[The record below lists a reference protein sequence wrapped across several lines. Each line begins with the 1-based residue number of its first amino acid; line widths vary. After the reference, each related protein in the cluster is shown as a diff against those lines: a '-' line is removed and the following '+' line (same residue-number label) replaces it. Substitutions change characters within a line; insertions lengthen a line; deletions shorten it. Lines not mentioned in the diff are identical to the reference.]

1 MSVSRLDTLFL
12 GTCLLDG
19 EDARASWT
27 AWRAAIGQAP
37 GGLDRARLLEK
48 IYAPLLL
55 RSATRHGLELDRDE
69 VARLKA
75 RRLVE
80 SRRRERFLTILA
92 EVLSILRAAHLDF
105 LLVKGAAL
113 AESVYPD
120 PVLRHA
126 HDIDVLLPDADLVRA
141 RDALVG
147 AGCRLSEVTSSSGH
161 QALVHA
167 SRVPVM
173 LHSLAFDR
181 SDWQV
186 PFDVFDAGARE
197 VHVGGVAVRVPAPH
211 HALLHVSVQG
221 LAAGRSPAALRWVC
235 DAWHLA
241 PVLASADW
249 DRLVRIAVDHRLAAP
264 LALALT
270 YLADALNVAL
280 PRSTLPALTDH
291 ARLHSLTT
299 ARDLVPRLQDAPR
312 DLAQLLATDVG
323 WPARFRIGWCLAMPS
338 RSYMSH
344 RPGAGPSPPGWA
356 YVARAGRWL
365 TGRASATGPGQGR
378 GRRRTAARR

>member
-1 MSVSRLDTLFL
+1 MSVAPLDTLFL
-12 GTCLLDG
+12 RTCLLDG

-27 AWRAAIGQAP
+27 AWRAAASQAP
-37 GGLDRARLLEK
+37 GGLDRTRLLEK

-55 RSATRHGLELDRDE
+55 RSATRHGLELDREE

-75 RRLVE
+75 RRLAE
-80 SRRRERFLTILA
+80 SRRRERFLAILG
-92 EVLSILRAAHLDF
+92 EVLSILHAAHLDF

-113 AESVYPD
+113 AEGVYPD

-126 HDIDVLLPDADLVRA
+126 HDIDVLLPDADLGRA
-141 RDALVG
+141 RDTLVG
-147 AGCRLSEVTSSSGH
+147 AGGRFAEGASSSGH
-161 QALVHA
+161 QGLVHT

-173 LHSLAFDR
+173 LHSRAFDR

-186 PFDVFDAGARE
+186 PFGVFDADARE
-197 VHVGGVAVRVPAPH
+197 VHVAGVAVRVPAPH

-221 LAAGRSPAALRWVC
+221 LAARRSAAALRWVC

-241 PVLASADW
+241 QGLAPADW
-249 DRLVRIAVDHRLAAP
+249 DRLVRTAVDHRLAAP

-270 YLADALNVAL
+270 YLTDAMHVVL
-280 PRSTLPALTDH
+280 PPSTLPALTDH
-291 ARLHSLTT
+291 ARLHTLTT
-299 ARDLVPRLQDAPR
+299 ARDLVPRLPDAPR
-312 DLAQLLATDVG
+312 DLARLLAADVG

-365 TGRASATGPGQGR
+365 TGWTSALV
-378 GRRRTAARR
+378 

>member
-1 MSVSRLDTLFL
+1 MSVAPLDTLFL
-12 GTCLLDG
+12 RTCLLAG

-27 AWRAAIGQAP
+27 LWRAASRAP
-37 GGLDRARLLEK
+37 NGLDRNRLLEK
-48 IYAPLLL
+48 IFAPLLL
-55 RSATRHGLELDRDE
+55 RSATRNGLELDRDE

-75 RRLVE
+75 RRLAE
-80 SRRRERFLTILA
+80 SRRRERFLRILA
-92 EVLSILRAAHLDF
+92 EVLSILHAAHLDF

-113 AESVYPD
+113 AEGVYPD

-126 HDIDVLLPDADLVRA
+126 HDIDVLLPEADLVRA

-147 AGCRLSEVTSSSGH
+147 AGGRFSEVTSSSGH

-167 SRVPVM
+167 SRLPVM
-173 LHSLAFDR
+173 LHSRAFDR
-181 SDWQV
+181 SDWPV
-186 PFDVFDAGARE
+186 PFGVFDADARQ
-197 VHVGGVAVRVPAPH
+197 VHVAGAAVRVPAPH

-221 LAAGRSPAALRWVC
+221 LAAGRSVAALRWVC

-241 PVLASADW
+241 PRLAPADW
-249 DRLVRIAVDHRLAAP
+249 DRLVRTAVAHGLAAP

-270 YLADALNVAL
+270 YLADAMHVVL
-280 PRSTLPALTDH
+280 PRSALSALTDH
-291 ARLHSLTT
+291 ARLHALTT

-312 DLAQLLATDVG
+312 DLSRLMATDLG
-323 WPARFRIGWCLAMPS
+323 WPARLRIGWCLAMPS

-356 YVARAGRWL
+356 YLARAGRWL
-365 TGRASATGPGQGR
+365 TGRTSALV
-378 GRRRTAARR
+378 